1 MEGEIHSII
10 SSGGWKKYEIAT
22 KAISSFYP
30 RFHRWISTE
39 NWSANIIIFTLT
51 LSRQCRHH
59 HITSF
64 HIISP
69 ENLFIFLWLLAWIPS
84 SSYKNWMNEW
94 NWKTEPKKAQAV
106 KSFSLILKQTEG
118 RMLLQPPSRQGK
130 IVRKHKMTISLSVMS
145 HHRFFFLYR
154 SWWAAISSFVTF
166 RQNLSRKT
174 QITLSLLS
182 YYDRRLKAFTIASLK
197 VN

>member
-1 MEGEIHSII
+1 MEGEIHAII

-130 IVRKHKMTISLSVMS
+130 IVRKHKMTISLSVMG
-145 HHRFFFLYR
+145 HHRFFSCSVHGGQLFLP
-154 SWWAAISSFVTF
+154 SWLFV
-166 RQNLSRKT
+166 RIWVVK
-174 QITLSLLS
+174 
-182 YYDRRLKAFTIASLK
+182 LK
-197 VN
+197 